1 MYDMV
6 FRGRG
11 GGQFSAKEYKVG
23 TIENC
28 FPSIQEGREDQK
40 TLVYHRVFKGRG
52 GEAVVGKTVQRGD
65 HGKLIPRQYGGGGE
79 GGHRILQS
87 FMEGSGQF

>member
-1 MYDMV
+1 MIPVNKATDITYRLWERGWKILVYDMV

-52 GEAVVGKTVQRGD
+52 GEAVLCKRVQRGTT
-65 HGKLIPRQYGGGGE
+65 E
-79 GGHRILQS
+79 N
-87 FMEGSGQF
+87 